1 MGLKV
6 LALCIGLWKGFIAYH
21 KSNGITSMKKHV
33 KIEYNVILKKFLDN
47 VTNAIVAPL
56 ACEPAKKRT
65 HVTPLAIFEFFSYVN
80 QFKKNNETQIGSL
93 EDLMFFDALPSPR
106 LNPLEGPTMLSCGKL
121 GLEGHSRL
129 PALKGGRGAC

>member
-1 MGLKV
+1 LGYGKV
-6 LALCIGLWKGFIAYH
+6 SYH

-33 KIEYNVILKKFLDN
+33 KIEYNAILKKFLDN

-80 QFKKNNETQIGSL
+80 QFKKDNETQIGSL
-93 EDLMFFDALPSPR
+93 EDLMFFMMKGYLPMKIIESIWFQRFSYR
-106 LNPLEGPTMLSCGKL
+106 LCPG
-121 GLEGHSRL
+121 
-129 PALKGGRGAC
+129 